1 MPSETIASAEQH
13 LYIEAT
19 RFTATSWKKQEF
31 MFQPICGYDSDS
43 DSRAKIAARH
53 PLVVIIGAMPDPS
66 QSESSTSRRNRDHRS
81 SAGPLSWVALI
92 LAVAALALAG
102 WTFYK
107 SEYSSTPTYS
117 DTQRAEA
124 KVKACGAADLV
135 RRGVSLNTNLQ
146 PAGGPED
153 VTGSLAVAANAR
165 VALPNGGQ
173 YLLSQLD
180 PATPTDLADAVRNF
194 ANNLTDIG
202 AAATAGAQNAD
213 PEQAARLRDA
223 DTANATVVEL
233 CK

>member
-1 MPSETIASAEQH
+1 MS
-13 LYIEAT
+13 
-19 RFTATSWKKQEF
+19 R
-31 MFQPICGYDSDS
+31 PIRGYDSDS
-43 DSRAKIAARH
+43 DSRVKIAVRH
-53 PLVVIIGAMPDPS
+53 PFVVIIGAMPDPS
-66 QSESSTSRRNRDHRS
+66 QSESSTSRRNRDRGRS
-81 SAGPLSWVALI
+81 GGPLSWVALI

-107 SEYSSTPTYS
+107 SDKSSAPTYS

-124 KVKACGAADLV
+124 KVKVCGAADLV

-165 VALPNGGQ
+165 VALSNGGQ

-180 PATPTDLADAVRNF
+180 PATPADLADVVRKF
-194 ANNLTDIG
+194 ANNLMDIG
-202 AAATAGAQNAD
+202 AAATAGSQNAE

-223 DTANATVVEL
+223 DTANATIVEL

>member
-1 MPSETIASAEQH
+1 MSRPF
-13 LYIEAT
+13 
-19 RFTATSWKKQEF
+19 R
-31 MFQPICGYDSDS
+31 GYDSDR
-43 DSRAKIAARH
+43 DSHAKIAARH

-66 QSESSTSRRNRDHRS
+66 QSESSTSRRNRDRRG

-92 LAVAALALAG
+92 LAIAALALAG

-107 SEYSSTPTYS
+107 SEMSSTTTYT

-124 KVKACGAADLV
+124 KVKVCGAADLV

-165 VALPNGGQ
+165 VALSNGGQ
-173 YLLSQLD
+173 YLLAQLD
-180 PATPTDLADAVRNF
+180 PATPTDLADVMRKF
-194 ANNLTDIG
+194 ANNLMDIG
-202 AAATAGAQNAD
+202 AAATAASQNTD

-223 DTANATVVEL
+223 DTANATIVEL